1 VNNKTTDILTLRV
14 FHEVSSN
21 GLKVGLWWAVSTLRI
36 QVQCFEETVTADRIV
51 SLVSTLIFY
60 ELTEDE

>member
-1 VNNKTTDILTLRV
+1 VNNKTTDILTIRV

-21 GLKVGLWWAVSTLRI
+21 GLKVGLWWVVSTLRI
-36 QVQCFEETVTADRIV
+36 EVQCFEETVTSESFV
-51 SLVSTLIFY
+51 SLISTLIFD